1 MPRSWLGTANAVLV
15 SRTVTFPYSHAIW
28 TSLFLFQSSVVSR
41 TDVRGII
48 HKQISFLWLV
58 VNDVSSS
65 YGSSFIPLGWRWDPS
80 GDAAFAHLH
89 SRTGMRY
96 RAQQEIWLDISS
108 FPCTRCLA
116 QFFFRSCHGLQLLN
130 IIFRLVFPLGIVMFF
145 WLCHHSYF
153 CYQIAKKHCKNLR
166 KIPEAF
172 NNLLTMISDK

>member
-96 RAQQEIWLDISS
+96 RAQQEMWLDISS

-116 QFFFRSCHGLQLLN
+116 QFFLEVAMDFSCWTLYSGLFFLLALLCFFGYV
-130 IIFRLVFPLGIVMFF
+130 II
-145 WLCHHSYF
+145 
-153 CYQIAKKHCKNLR
+153 
-166 KIPEAF
+166 
-172 NNLLTMISDK
+172 LTFATR